1 MKSSLALV
9 CALLLVSCKK
19 PEPPSP
25 PPKEP
30 AGIEAIESPKAT
42 ATSPPVQTHTYDT
55 GYQLG
60 DAAGEAAA
68 RLQKANHPKARA
80 ILPADED
87 LDILALA
94 AAGADPEKNQRW
106 QRGYVAGFRDGFQR
120 IADGK
125 R

>member
-1 MKSSLALV
+1 MKPTVAIF
-9 CALLLVSCKK
+9 CALALVSCKK
-19 PEPPSP
+19 AEPPQPS
-25 PPKEP
+25 PKEP

-55 GYQLG
+55 GFQLG

-68 RLQKANHPKARA
+68 KLQKANHPKAKP
-80 ILPADED
+80 ILPSEEE
-87 LDILALA
+87 LDVLALT

-106 QRGYVAGFRDGFQR
+106 QRGYAAGFRDGFQR